1 MAQTDNFTF
10 AKSEEVQ
17 GVSKYTPYS
26 EKTFN
31 NINDINSG
39 VYSNNSGLTLVQFD
53 ASSIFNSSLYTDIT
67 DMFLTVPIVTVA
79 ESWSATTAQTAPT
92 AGYALCALKNSY
104 QSLVHQVEIQSGG
117 KIVNDSQPFINI
129 ARGFKLLSQ
138 LTPNDLK
145 NLGTT
150 MGIADTLDSPYS
162 TYFATTADRLGTGA
176 VQSGVG
182 LTNNQPFANGANAS
196 LGFQTA
202 LTTSQYAGVSNDS
215 LQKRI
220 SRYTSLVNNG
230 SQNIY
235 ASSQAASGSQPFIC
249 TSTTLTNEF
258 RPFYT
263 TTASGSGVSGS
274 RMIWYDVAILPLRY
288 LCDVCDKMGLV
299 KKADFQIRAYFNTGV
314 VGIPVANPNS
324 TTLQY
329 GVPTASTFANTCP
342 ITVNHL
348 PATSANGGL
357 VTGVTAI
364 VAGVFIQ
371 KSPTTAVSI
380 PTNLTASVNL
390 SGVSHPMPSCRLY
403 YSQIKLDP
411 ALDIK
416 YLTENTAK
424 ELVWEN
430 YIFNQYSNI
439 TSGSTFSQLVQ
450 SGIKNP
456 LGILIMPFISSATP
470 TAVLGST
477 PLGLTQYGSPYDPAG
492 GLSGAPL
499 SLTNLQVLLGGRS
512 VLNSSSLFY
521 TFENFIEQVGIAETT
536 VPEMG
541 LNQGIFDQKWWEA
554 NRMYYVDLARGTEAD
569 KATQRNLSISFTNNS
584 GVSIDILVFTF
595 YLNRGVINVANG
607 MMTM

>member
-1 MAQTDNFTF
+1 MAQTDNFCF
-10 AKSEEVQ
+10 EKSQQVQ
-17 GVSKYTPYS
+17 SVSSYTPYT

-31 NINDINSG
+31 YLPDINSG
-39 VYSNNSGLTLVQFD
+39 VYSNNSGLTLVQWD
-53 ASSIFNSSLYTDIT
+53 ASSIYNSSLYTDVT

-92 AGYALCALKNSY
+92 AGYALCTLKNSY
-104 QSLVHQVEIQSGG
+104 QSLVHQVEIQNGG
-117 KIVNDSQPFINI
+117 KIVADSQPFINI
-129 ARGFKLLSQ
+129 ASGFRLLSS

-145 NLGTT
+145 VMGSTLG
-150 MGIADTLDSPYS
+150 MADTLDSPLS
-162 TYFATTADRLGTGA
+162 TYWATTAGVTTA
-176 VQSGVG
+176 QSGVG

-235 ASSQAASGSQPFIC
+235 ASSQASSGSQPFIA
-249 TSTTLTNEF
+249 TSATLINEF
-258 RPFYT
+258 RPYYT
-263 TTASGSGVSGS
+263 TSASGTGVAGS

-299 KKADFQIRAYFNTGV
+299 KKADFQLRAYFNTGV
-314 VGIPVANPNS
+314 CGIPVSGPNS
-324 TTLQY
+324 ATALQY
-329 GVPTASTFANTCP
+329 GVPSASTFSNTCP

-348 PATSANGGL
+348 MATSANGGL
-357 VTGVTAI
+357 VSGVTAI

-424 ELVWEN
+424 ELVWQN

-439 TSGSTFSQLVQ
+439 SAGSTFSQLVQ
-450 SGIKNP
+450 SGIKAP
-456 LGILIMPFISSATP
+456 LGLLIFPVISSATP
-470 TAVLGST
+470 TTVLGST
-477 PLGLTQYGSPYDPAG
+477 PIGLSQYGSPFDTCG

-521 TFENFIEQVGIAETT
+521 TFENFIEQLENSETT
-536 VPEMG
+536 VPELG
-541 LNQGIFDQKWWEA
+541 LNQGLFDQKWWES
-554 NRMYYVDLARGTEAD
+554 NRMYWIDLARGTESD

-584 GVSIDILVFTF
+584 GVSIDILVFTY

>member
-1 MAQTDNFTF
+1 MAQTDNFCF
-10 AKSEEVQ
+10 EKSQQVQ
-17 GVSKYTPYS
+17 SVSSYTPYT

-31 NINDINSG
+31 YLPDINSG
-39 VYSNNSGLTLVQFD
+39 VYSNNSGLTLVQWD
-53 ASSIFNSSLYTDIT
+53 ASSIYNSSLYTDVT

-92 AGYALCALKNSY
+92 AGYALCTLKNSY
-104 QSLVHQVEIQSGG
+104 QALCHQVEIQNGG
-117 KIVNDSQPFINI
+117 KIVADSQPFINI
-129 ARGFKLLSQ
+129 ASGFRLLSS
-138 LTPNDLK
+138 LTPNDLQVMGST
-145 NLGTT
+145 LG
-150 MGIADTLDSPYS
+150 MADTLDSPLS
-162 TYFATTADRLGTGA
+162 TYWATTAGVTTA
-176 VQSGVG
+176 QSGVG
-182 LTNNQPFANGANAS
+182 FTNNQPFANGTTTS
-196 LGFQTA
+196 LGFQSA
-202 LTTSQYAGVSNDS
+202 MSASQYAGVSNDS

-220 SRYTSLVNNG
+220 ARYTSLVNNG

-235 ASSQAASGSQPFIC
+235 ASSQASSGSQPFIA
-249 TSTTLTNEF
+249 TSATLINEF
-258 RPFYT
+258 RPYYT
-263 TTASGSGVSGS
+263 TSASGTGVAGS

-299 KKADFQIRAYFNTGV
+299 KKADFQLRAYFNTGV
-314 VGIPVANPNS
+314 VGIPVAGPNS
-324 TTLQY
+324 ATALQY
-329 GVPTASTFANTCP
+329 GVPSASTFSNTCP

-357 VTGVTAI
+357 VSGVTAI

-390 SGVSHPMPSCRLY
+390 TGVSHPMPSCRLY

-424 ELVWEN
+424 ELVWQN

-439 TSGSTFSQLVQ
+439 TAGSTFSQLVQ

-456 LGILIMPFISSATP
+456 LGILIFPVISSATP
-470 TAVLGST
+470 TTVLGST
-477 PLGLTQYGSPYDPAG
+477 PIGLSQYGSPFDTCG

-521 TFENFIEQVGIAETT
+521 TFENFIEQLENSETT
-536 VPEMG
+536 VPEVG
-541 LNQGIFDQKWWEA
+541 LNQGLFDQKWWEA
-554 NRMYYVDLARGTEAD
+554 NRMYWIDLARGTESD
-569 KATQRNLSISFTNNS
+569 KATQRNLSVSFTNNS
-584 GVSIDILVFTF
+584 GVSIDILVFTY

-607 MMTM
+607 MMSM